1 MNACPAGVGR
11 GAGTGALSGFG
22 GSGPNGAGHPGQY
35 GPFFGKGF
43 GKGGGLGGGKGG
55 GKGGKG
61 ATGWPCHQ
69 QLRTG
74 ACGFGAACRF
84 AHATPAGQP
93 FCPEHFLP
101 EFPAGCPRG
110 TACNMA
116 HA

>member
-22 GSGPNGAGHPGQY
+22 GSGPNGAGHPGQN
-35 GPFFGKGF
+35 GPFF
-43 GKGGGLGGGKGG
+43 

-74 ACGFGAACRF
+74 ACGFGAACRV